1 MLDWLSGWLR
11 SIITI
16 ILLAAIVD
24 LLLPNKAM
32 QRYARLVVG
41 LIVLLTILSP
51 LIRLFS
57 GNFNDRVEDSM
68 NAWERAG
75 ASTNVQMPTLQQIS
89 KEAQRLSNERLRQA
103 ASLAERELANAM
115 EQEIDGRLGSQG
127 TVASVKLSEDGKSI
141 VSVLVTIAAPSEDE
155 TSGEEAQPTD
165 PGRNTIQQV
174 DIAVSVTVDEVTSSA
189 SSDSGTEAK
198 EEEPDAVTAEQRAVI
213 EQALRQGWGIAPKQI
228 QVRTR

>member
-1 MLDWLSGWLR
+1 MLDWLSDWLR
-11 SIITI
+11 NIITV

-51 LIRLFS
+51 LIRLFA

-75 ASTNVQMPTLQQIS
+75 ATSTVQMPTLQQIS
-89 KEAQRLSNERLRQA
+89 KEAQRISNERQRQA
-103 ASLAERELANAM
+103 ASLAERQLESAM
-115 EQEIDGRLGSQG
+115 EQEIDSRLGSEG
-127 TVASVKLSEDGKSI
+127 SVAVVKLSEDGKTI
-141 VSVLVTIAAPSEDE
+141 TSVLVTIAEAVTGEDQSDA
-155 TSGEEAQPTD
+155 TDSSSIQP
-165 PGRNTIQQV
+165 I
-174 DIAVSVTVDEVTSSA
+174 DIAVSVSVDEVTSAA
-189 SSDSGTEAK
+189 SSGENAEVKD
-198 EEEPDAVTAEQRAVI
+198 EEPATVTAEQKAVI

-228 QVRTR
+228 QIRTK

>member
-11 SIITI
+11 SIITV

-51 LIRLFS
+51 LIRLFA

-75 ASTNVQMPTLQQIS
+75 ASSTIQMPTLQQIS
-89 KEAQRLSNERLRQA
+89 KEAQRLSKERQRQA
-103 ASLAERELANAM
+103 ASLAERELASAM
-115 EQEIDGRLGSQG
+115 EQEIDSRLGSEG
-127 TVASVKLSEDGKSI
+127 SIAVVRLSEDGKRI
-141 VSVLVTIAAPSEDE
+141 ASVLVTIAAADA
-155 TSGEEAQPTD
+155 EEEQSVEPDSSAIQP
-165 PGRNTIQQV
+165 I
-174 DIAVSVTVDEVTSSA
+174 DIAISVSVDEVTSTA
-189 SSDSGTEAK
+189 SEDQNTEVNDV
-198 EEEPDAVTAEQRAVI
+198 ETEVVTAEQRAVI

-228 QVRTR
+228 QIRTK

>member
-11 SIITI
+11 SIITV

-51 LIRLFS
+51 LIRLFA

-75 ASTNVQMPTLQQIS
+75 ASSTIQMPTLQQIS
-89 KEAQRLSNERLRQA
+89 KEAQRLSKERQRQA
-103 ASLAERELANAM
+103 ASLAERELASAM
-115 EQEIDGRLGSQG
+115 EQEIDSRLGSEG
-127 TVASVKLSEDGKSI
+127 SIAVVRLSEDGKRI
-141 VSVLVTIAAPSEDE
+141 ASVLVTIAAADA
-155 TSGEEAQPTD
+155 EEEQSVEPDSSAIQP
-165 PGRNTIQQV
+165 I
-174 DIAVSVTVDEVTSSA
+174 DIAVSVSVDEVTSTA
-189 SSDSGTEAK
+189 SEDQNTEVNDV
-198 EEEPDAVTAEQRAVI
+198 ETEVVTAEQRAVI

-228 QVRTR
+228 QIRTK

>member
-11 SIITI
+11 SIITV

-89 KEAQRLSNERLRQA
+89 KEAERLSNKRLRQA

-115 EQEIDGRLGSQG
+115 EQEIDSRLGSQG
-127 TVASVKLSEDGKSI
+127 TVASVKLSDDGKSI
-141 VSVLVTIAAPSEDE
+141 ASVLVTIAAPSEDQ
-155 TSGEEAQPTD
+155 TSGEEVQPNET
-165 PGRNTIQQV
+165 GRDTIQPV
-174 DIAVSVTVDEVTSSA
+174 DIAVTVTVDEVTSSA
-189 SSDSGTEAK
+189 NRDSSTEVK

>member
-11 SIITI
+11 NIITV

-51 LIRLFS
+51 LIRLFA
-57 GNFNDRVEDSM
+57 GDFNDRVEDSM

-75 ASTNVQMPTLQQIS
+75 ASSTAQMPTLQQIS
-89 KEAQRLSNERLRQA
+89 KEAQRLSNERQRQA
-103 ASLAERELANAM
+103 ASLAERELASAM
-115 EQEIDGRLGSQG
+115 EQEIDSRLGSEG
-127 TVASVKLSEDGKSI
+127 SVAVVKLSEDGKKI
-141 VSVLVTIAAPSEDE
+141 ASVLVTIAAAAAEKE
-155 TSGEEAQPTD
+155 QSGEPNSSSIQP
-165 PGRNTIQQV
+165 V
-174 DIAVSVTVDEVTSSA
+174 DIAVSVSVDEVTSAA
-189 SSDSGTEAK
+189 SSDESTEVK
-198 EEEPDAVTAEQRAVI
+198 DEEPEAVTAEQKSVI

-228 QVRTR
+228 QIRTK

>member
-11 SIITI
+11 SIITV

-57 GNFNDRVEDSM
+57 GNFNDRVENSM

-75 ASTNVQMPTLQQIS
+75 ASSTVQMPTLEQIS
-89 KEAQRLSNERLRQA
+89 KEAQRLSMERQRQA

-115 EQEIDGRLGSQG
+115 EQEIDSRLGSQG

-141 VSVLVTIAAPSEDE
+141 ASVLVTIAAASEDQA
-155 TSGEEAQPTD
+155 SGEQAQPEEPST
-165 PGRNTIQQV
+165 NAIQPV
-174 DIAVSVTVDEVTSSA
+174 DIAVSVTVDEVTSTA
-189 SSDSGTEAK
+189 SSGSDTEAK
-198 EEEPDAVTAEQRAVI
+198 DEEPEAVTAEQRTVI

-228 QVRTR
+228 QIRTK